1 MIYFTVSSQHV
12 VFKQWVC
19 VYQVNHRLSENVAWT
34 LGNKQQRF
42 STCCYCLDLMQGS
55 ESHGDSLYGEL
66 KKHEIHFVEPESK
79 RGKMKNTMESV
90 IGGAERTRAKEQTSV
105 SL

>member
-1 MIYFTVSSQHV
+1 MVYFIVSSQHV

-19 VYQVNHRLSENVAWT
+19 VYQVNHRLSENVAWA

-42 STCCYCLDLMQGS
+42 STCCYCLDLMQGG

-79 RGKMKNTMESV
+79 ERQDEEHNGVSYRRCREDTSK
-90 IGGAERTRAKEQTSV
+90 GAD
-105 SL
+105 